1 MIGRYFLLGRLSGSE
16 STIFENV
23 VREFGIV
30 KNAMTTFEILTCGL
44 TCVLVALTLY
54 YAIYTH
60 ILAKQSKKQTRQMI
74 LVSKV
79 AFHRE
84 LSEKIYLP
92 IMKWLYPLRN
102 VNSLFSILKV
112 DTVVEKPNIRDNDWH
127 NVKWNLPYLVYQI
140 DRIYEEHIKKI
151 DNLLM
156 NYKKIHENFINKLNR
171 LIISVVCPSR
181 SSGIVKLYG
190 CNPDDLITY
199 ICSEELMEELLT
211 KLKENNGKIEWR
223 ILDSQSIDIKSLD
236 YKGFISKVDEIKERV
251 KRDMEISSQFGLFQE
266 ITNEANKLLDQLE
279 IEISK
284 DEKVIEAKLFK

>member
-1 MIGRYFLLGRLSGSE
+1 M
-16 STIFENV
+16 TI
-23 VREFGIV
+23 I
-30 KNAMTTFEILTCGL
+30 EILTI
-44 TCVLVALTLY
+44 VLVAVTLY

-84 LSEKIYLP
+84 LSEKVYLP
-92 IMKWLYPLRN
+92 IRKWLYPLRD
-102 VNSLFSILKV
+102 VNSMFSVLKV

-127 NVKWNLPYLVYQI
+127 NVKWNLPYLVYQM

-156 NYKKIHENFINKLNR
+156 NYKKIHGNFINNLNKLITN
-171 LIISVVCPSR
+171 VVCLSR
-181 SSGIVKLYG
+181 HSETIKLYSR
-190 CNPDDLITY
+190 NPDDLITY

-211 KLKENNGKIEWR
+211 NLKENNGKIEWYIR
-223 ILDSQSIDIKSLD
+223 ADTQMITSDTNPNIKPFD
-236 YKGFISKVDEIKERV
+236 YEGFILKVDEIKEKIRINT
-251 KRDMEISSQFGLFQE
+251 EISPQFRLLKE
-266 ITNEANKLLDQLE
+266 IPMETNKLLDQLE
-279 IEISK
+279 TEISK